1 MFPPLEGT
9 YMKTLLTRTL
19 TLAAAASFVTALGC
33 ASNSGGE
40 MSDDETI
47 HPHKSGD
54 NMPKDI
60 DKDKPEM
67 AVDMPEPKRDRM
79 SDKAMSDKKMMDDK
93 KMANDGMNKGMKGDS
108 MAGSTGSMTA
118 EDLMM
123 KADGDIIETATG
135 PGMTKVTTL
144 VKAIKAADLVQA
156 LQGEGPFT
164 VFAPTNAAFDKLPAG
179 TLDELLK
186 PENKSKLQTILK
198 HHVHSGDAVLSK
210 DIETMSLSTLAG
222 GPVSVT
228 AKGGN
233 VMIGSAKVVKS
244 DIVASNGIIHWVDT
258 VILP

>member
-1 MFPPLEGT
+1 
-9 YMKTLLTRTL
+9 MKTLLTRTL

-54 NMPKDI
+54 NMPKGMDN
-60 DKDKPEM
+60 DTSEM
-67 AVDMPEPKRDRM
+67 AVDMPEPKRD
-79 SDKAMSDKKMMDDK
+79 KMSDKKMMDDK
-93 KMANDGMNKGMKGDS
+93 KMAGDGMKKSEMKGDR

-123 KADGDIIETATG
+123 KADGDIIDTATG

-156 LQGEGPFT
+156 LKGDGPFT
-164 VFAPTNAAFDKLPAG
+164 VFAPTNAAFDKLPSG

-222 GPVSVT
+222 GPVAVT
-228 AKGGN
+228 AKGGD
-233 VMIGSAKVVKS
+233 VRIGSAKVVKS
-244 DIVASNGIIHWVDT
+244 DIVASNGIIHWIDT